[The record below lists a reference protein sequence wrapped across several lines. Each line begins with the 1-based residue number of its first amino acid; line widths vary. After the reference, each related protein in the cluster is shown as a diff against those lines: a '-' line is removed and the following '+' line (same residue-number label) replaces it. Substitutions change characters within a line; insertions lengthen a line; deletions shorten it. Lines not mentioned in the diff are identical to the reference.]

1 MECNYR
7 HRLVR
12 KAADR
17 LKMGRSSDWLMGAEG
32 IGDRWPQVA
41 EISRLSGLQEQA
53 IMRTAHYETVLHRGR
68 NKSMKTLQQHP
79 HWSFSN
85 WVF

>member
-12 KAADR
+12 KATDR
-17 LKMGRSSDWLMGAEG
+17 LKMGRSSDWLVSTEG

-41 EISRLSGLQEQA
+41 EISRLSRVSRILSA
-53 IMRTAHYETVLHRGR
+53 RKRY
-68 NKSMKTLQQHP
+68 
-79 HWSFSN
+79 
-85 WVF
+85 